1 MERLPLRRHQIRPM
15 IGLESAFTC
24 MSTPPSPQPQS
35 DDAPTLV
42 SRAAVRAQIEARLA
56 GKLSDQQLARWAFD
70 HFYAEELGEV
80 EYEPEWAEQIAD
92 ALDALMF
99 GDDPHFRQTEEELRA
114 LLARLQ
120 QR

>member
-1 MERLPLRRHQIRPM
+1 
-15 IGLESAFTC
+15 
-24 MSTPPSPQPQS
+24 MSTPSPSPSQS
-35 DDAPTLV
+35 DDAPALI
-42 SRAAVRAQIEARLA
+42 SRADVCAQIAARLA
-56 GKLSDQQLARWAFD
+56 GSLDDRQLARWAFD
-70 HFYAEELGEV
+70 HFYAEELGQAS
-80 EYEPEWAEQIAD
+80 YEDGWGDQIAD